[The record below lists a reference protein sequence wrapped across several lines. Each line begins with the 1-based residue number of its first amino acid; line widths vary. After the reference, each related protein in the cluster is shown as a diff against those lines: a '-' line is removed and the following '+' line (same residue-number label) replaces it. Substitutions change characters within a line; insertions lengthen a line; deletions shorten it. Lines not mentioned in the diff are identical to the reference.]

1 MSAKLL
7 AAAFARSLLF
17 APVAIAAE
25 APVIAVAANM
35 TEPMREIAAAFE
47 SEREIRARLSFGSSG
62 NFVRQIQQGAS
73 FELFLAADDDSIERL
88 RATGHVTDQG
98 AVYAVGRLAL
108 FVPSGSS
115 IKLDP
120 ELMGL
125 GDALRL
131 GAVRRIAIANPE
143 HAPYGRA
150 AEQTLRRS
158 GLWELARPRLVL
170 GENIG
175 QAAQFVV
182 TGAAEAGFI
191 AYSIALAPS
200 LKDKGRFVVMPE
212 AAHGPIRQR
221 MALLAGASDNAR
233 ALYEFMSGATARRVL
248 ERYGYAVPGAQ

>member
-1 MSAKLL
+1 MPLKAVTSALAGLLL
-7 AAAFARSLLF
+7 AWRIA
-17 APVAIAAE
+17 VAAE
-25 APVIAVAANM
+25 APVIAVAANL

-62 NFVRQIQQGAS
+62 NFVRQIQQGAP
-73 FELFLAADDDSIERL
+73 FELILAADEDSIERL

-108 FVPSGSS
+108 FIPSGSS

-125 GDALRL
+125 GEALRL